1 MKGRMTCGRPIYRK
15 EEPVGESSV
24 FRSES
29 RRRGEKERKS
39 EKEEK
44 EKREKK
50 KCARARCDCRSKRL
64 RDENEGGVVEK
75 YYYFG

>member
-1 MKGRMTCGRPIYRK
+1 MERPIYRK